1 MRDRIRLHGMQF
13 YGYHG
18 VLRAEQ
24 SLGQPFVVDVDL
36 FLDLEPA
43 GLTDNLER
51 TVDYARVFSLVE
63 EIVTG
68 RSYRLLEALAEAI
81 AREILDRF
89 PVAEVAVR
97 VRKPRVPL
105 PGIVGYAGVE
115 IRRGRE
121 EGQDGQGLCGAGDQP
136 GE

>member
-1 MRDRIRLHGMQF
+1 MDRILLHGMQF

-18 VLRAEQ
+18 VLRTEQ
-24 SLGQPFVVDVDL
+24 TMGQPFVVDVDL
-36 FLDLEPA
+36 LLDLEPA

-68 RSYRLLEALAEAI
+68 RSYRLLETLAEAI
-81 AREILDRF
+81 AREVLDRF
-89 PVAEVAVR
+89 AVAEVVVR

-115 IRRGRE
+115 IRRRRE
-121 EGQDGQGLCGAGDQP
+121 DGSDG
-136 GE
+136 

>member
-1 MRDRIRLHGMQF
+1 MDRILLHGMQF

-24 SLGQPFVVDVDL
+24 TTGQPFLVDVDL

-68 RSYRLLEALAEAI
+68 RSYRLLETLAEAI

-89 PVAEVAVR
+89 AVAEVVVR

-115 IRRGRE
+115 IRRRRE
-121 EGQDGQGLCGAGDQP
+121 DGSDG
-136 GE
+136 

>member
-1 MRDRIRLHGMQF
+1 MDRILLHGMQF

-24 SLGQPFVVDVDL
+24 TLGQPFLVDVEL

-68 RSYRLLEALAEAI
+68 RSYRLLETLAEAI

-89 PVAEVAVR
+89 AVAEVLVR

-105 PGIVGYAGVE
+105 PGIVAYAGVE
-115 IRRGRE
+115 IRRRRE
-121 EGQDGQGLCGAGDQP
+121 ERPDG
-136 GE
+136 